1 MALLDGCA
9 CTFERL
15 PSAQLEGS
23 FSHEMAHFCFFPDP
37 SPVQLIMQFLQE
49 AESQL
54 ASNANNDAQT
64 SDPSAQQPGTPG
76 PGSPMSVSPQGGSPQ
91 PGSPQAVMQ
100 GGSPQPGSPQAVMPP
115 VPVGEQNNREGTEE
129 SMDIQ
134 RDKSGSGNTVMFLSF
149 RTDRSGQT
157 V

>member
-1 MALLDGCA
+1 MRSGGFQISVQPHIIICYL
-9 CTFERL
+9 
-15 PSAQLEGS
+15 
-23 FSHEMAHFCFFPDP
+23 PDP

-54 ASNANNDAQT
+54 ASNASNDAQT

-91 PGSPQAVMQ
+91 PGSPQAT
-100 GGSPQPGSPQAVMPP
+100 MPP
-115 VPVGEQNNREGTEE
+115 VPVVEQNHQEGTEE

-134 RDKSGSGNTVMFLSF
+134 RDKSGSGK
-149 RTDRSGQT
+149 
-157 V
+157 